1 MIKKNK
7 VALITGVTF
16 QDGNYLTEIIYEDLN
31 EERKEYLLR
40 SQGFSIFESKE

>member
-16 QDGNYLTEIIYEDLN
+16 QDGNYLTEIIYGDLN
-31 EERKEYLLR
+31 EERKEYLLK
-40 SQGFSIFESKE
+40 SKGFPIYDPEE

>member
-16 QDGNYLTEIIYEDLN
+16 QDGNYLTAIIFEDLN